1 MYIYTMIGYPFEP
14 MIDNDNVG
22 KAMPKPAMTG
32 NGKPT
37 PMIMF
42 KPTVDGTNPVLI
54 DGLSHFFL
62 GFQPSKVV
70 QDFFHPQYDLMV
82 YIWIYNTTQ

>member
-1 MYIYTMIGYPFEP
+1 MI
-14 MIDNDNVG
+14 MWV
-22 KAMPKPAMTG
+22 KQCHKPAMTG

-54 DGLSHFFL
+54 DSLSHYFFW
-62 GFQPSKVV
+62 FQPSKVV